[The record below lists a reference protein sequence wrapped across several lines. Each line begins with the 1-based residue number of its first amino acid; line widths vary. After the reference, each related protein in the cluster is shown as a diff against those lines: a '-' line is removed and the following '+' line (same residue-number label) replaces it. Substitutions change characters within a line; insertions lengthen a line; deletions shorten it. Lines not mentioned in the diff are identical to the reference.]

1 MNQDGELQIEGFEE
15 PAGVEVLQKI
25 PMFSKLGFE
34 DTVKLAGIARMVG
47 DVGLAEDLAHD
58 ALVSALERWPESGVP
73 DNPGAWLM
81 ATAKNRAIA
90 LRYKVESIPNV
101 FVFVG
106 EKCVAQFFGRTKL
119 AEVREAVERALAQV
133 PAPVKEVKLKT
144 WQIPRPARAP
154 QVNPSFA

>member
-1 MNQDGELQIEGFEE
+1 MTNTARDPQELGDKNFD
-15 PAGVEVLQKI
+15 AEVLLADI
-25 PMFSKLGFE
+25 PVVVEFFTEWERPWRALSRE
-34 DTVKLAGIARMVG
+34 DWGILNALYG
-47 DVGLAEDLAHD
+47 AEIRCACLD
-58 ALVSALERWPESGVP
+58 
-73 DNPGAWLM
+73 
-81 ATAKNRAIA
+81 TAKNRAIA

-119 AEVREAVERALAQV
+119 AEVREAVERALAHV

-154 QVNPSFA
+154 QVNPSYA